1 MLDPRNLHA
10 LTGQQKLHED
20 QRQWR
25 EAYEVQT
32 RLARMRKSDDGLVL
46 GFLQA
51 EMGREAL
58 AAGRRDAAEAAFRTS
73 LSLDRRVF
81 PAHLALADLWLRAGP
96 PPGRAGAGGRDR
108 GGAGARL
115 SRLLARCS
123 GPTRPAGEPSRFAAL
138 CERLVG
144 PGPARLAGAA
154 RPRAPPAR
162 RRAAP
167 SEALGLLLRAVE
179 ANPHVLLVHLEV
191 WRTLRAL
198 GALGPE
204 ERKYVATVEES
215 ALYVDPHICTV
226 CRYRADDM
234 LWRCPHCHEWNT
246 LRGGARRPRGGNAVS
261 GRARWA
267 GWRGTLL
274 AAALVARPVAHGVP
288 LATVLVVLGDGARP
302 GGAARR
308 PARARRAAARLAT
321 PGSSSAR
328 ARASASRS
336 RGSHCWPGVRSARR
350 GSRRWSR
357 SGRRA
362 PASHSRAAA
371 RPVRRRARLGP
382 RRAPAATLAVALV
395 AILLQPLASAARL
408 GEPVPFDLLFHAGTA
423 AELRHRWPLQDPRVA
438 GVPLHYHVLAY
449 ALPIEAADRA
459 AGSARRFAAG
469 ARPAL
474 LGRPARPAD
483 WRTPAGWCLATP
495 APVSRPPPSRSS
507 TPTPASSWAWVP
519 GRSTATSPPPCTAA
533 RRRSAAWSC
542 WSAFRF
548 RSRAG
553 SRPRRRRELA
563 VLALLAAAA
572 SGAKTTVLPVVLGGL
587 ALCAAWAF
595 ARSRAG
601 ARGGAG
607 RPPLAVVAV
616 AGAPFTLWQS
626 LGPSSY
632 SRMAHF
638 GVGTAFTSS
647 AFAGAAA
654 SLLGVG
660 ALAGLAA
667 LPLFLLWLAGFLG
680 LAGIGAAVWL
690 ASRRER
696 LSGVQAWALSLAGVA
711 LVASLLV
718 DAPGLSQLFLLYNG
732 QLLLCLFAGAGL
744 ARALP
749 PRRLADCAIAV
760 VLALA
765 ALPSLA
771 MVSRALPAMLAAD
784 VAGFSRSPSP
794 MPDEYARGLGW
805 LRAHASRDAVVF
817 ADNPS
822 LLLSAFGE
830 VRLYYETGLYTARAW
845 EVGPDREPWPER
857 AALQERLLRRPD
869 PGAIAQARRAV
880 GPETRLL
887 VVADAVQSRVESGF
901 VLASPGRVP
910 GRRLFPEELFE
921 LRFANAALHVYEARR

>member
-1 MLDPRNLHA
+1 MVFGHA
-10 LTGQQKLHED
+10 GAGVAAAAVALFHADAGFVLGLGPGAFNSH
-20 QRQWR
+20 
-25 EAYEVQT
+25 
-32 RLARMRKSDDGLVL
+32 LATAVYGSPTTACSLVL
-46 GFLQA
+46 LV
-51 EMGREAL
+51 AL
-58 AAGRRDAAEAAFRTS
+58 S
-73 LSLDRRVF
+73 LSLEG
-81 PAHLALADLWLRAGP
+81 WLE
-96 PPGRAGAGGRDR
+96 
-108 GGAGARL
+108 
-115 SRLLARCS
+115 
-123 GPTRPAGEPSRFAAL
+123 T
-138 CERLVG
+138 
-144 PGPARLAGAA
+144 
-154 RPRAPPAR
+154 
-162 RRAAP
+162 
-167 SEALGLLLRAVE
+167 
-179 ANPHVLLVHLEV
+179 
-191 WRTLRAL
+191 
-198 GALGPE
+198 
-204 ERKYVATVEES
+204 
-215 ALYVDPHICTV
+215 
-226 CRYRADDM
+226 
-234 LWRCPHCHEWNT
+234 
-246 LRGGARRPRGGNAVS
+246 
-261 GRARWA
+261 
-267 GWRGTLL
+267 
-274 AAALVARPVAHGVP
+274 
-288 LATVLVVLGDGARP
+288 
-302 GGAARR
+302 
-308 PARARRAAARLAT
+308 
-321 PGSSSAR
+321 
-328 ARASASRS
+328 
-336 RGSHCWPGVRSARR
+336 
-350 GSRRWSR
+350 
-357 SGRRA
+357 
-362 PASHSRAAA
+362 
-371 RPVRRRARLGP
+371 
-382 RRAPAATLAVALV
+382 
-395 AILLQPLASAARL
+395 
-408 GEPVPFDLLFHAGTA
+408 
-423 AELRHRWPLQDPRVA
+423 
-438 GVPLHYHVLAY
+438 
-449 ALPIEAADRA
+449 
-459 AGSARRFAAG
+459 
-469 ARPAL
+469 
-474 LGRPARPAD
+474 
-483 WRTPAGWCLATP
+483 
-495 APVSRPPPSRSS
+495 
-507 TPTPASSWAWVP
+507 
-519 GRSTATSPPPCTAA
+519 
-533 RRRSAAWSC
+533 
-542 WSAFRF
+542 
-548 RSRAG
+548 
-553 SRPRRRRELA
+553 RRRRELA
-563 VLALLAAAA
+563 VLALIAAAA

-595 ARSRAG
+595 ARH
-601 ARGGAG
+601 ARGAW
-607 RPPLAVVAV
+607 RRWAAAAAVVAV

-660 ALAGLAA
+660 ALAGLDV